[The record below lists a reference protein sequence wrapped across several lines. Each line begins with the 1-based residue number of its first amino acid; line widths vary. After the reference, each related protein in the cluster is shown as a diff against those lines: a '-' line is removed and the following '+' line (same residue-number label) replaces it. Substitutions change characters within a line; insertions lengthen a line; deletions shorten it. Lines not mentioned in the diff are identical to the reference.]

1 VQRGRV
7 ISTVGVP
14 CLFVVLGAAAAVP
27 DPAAAGRAA
36 VVPTH
41 VSGCPAWFLAAT
53 APAPAG
59 ATTPTD
65 TTTTATATP
74 PPAPAATITIASV
87 GGSTLV
93 SPTGA
98 QLSAAVTGASG
109 PVTVVG
115 EYWPLGAAK
124 GTCTAPERT
133 AAAQLDVHFS
143 QLAPATRYRFRF
155 GVKSG
160 AETELSATG
169 TFSTLPAGTIAQG
182 VTVGS
187 TSIGRMRKEGALS
200 ELTKG
205 ASAPIRF
212 TYAGAYWRVAPGK
225 LGLVTNAEPTLTMA
239 LDASPGVQLPAVK
252 TSVDGPKLRAYV
264 ATLAK
269 KWDRKAAAAD
279 VRLVGKH
286 AVVTEA
292 SKGVSVN
299 EAALA
304 KEVTQQL
311 QTGARKVITLP
322 VVATRVST
330 ATPEKA
336 VVVRLATQTLTAY
349 LNGKPV
355 LKTPV
360 TTGRPAL
367 PTPIGSFS
375 VQFRASP
382 YVFHSPWPEGSAYYY
397 PPTPVTWAM
406 EFYDGDFLH
415 DDPAEPAGDFGSDSQ
430 NGYFASHGCVHV
442 PHDAMAYLYNWLP
455 VGAPVI
461 VSLN

>member
-7 ISTVGVP
+7 ISTVAVP
-14 CLFVVLGAAAAVP
+14 CLFVLGAAAAFP
-27 DPAAAGRAA
+27 SLATAATAG
-36 VVPTH
+36 VVPSHT
-41 VSGCPAWFLAAT
+41 SGCPAWFVAAT
-53 APAPAG
+53 APPTAR
-59 ATTPTD
+59 TT
-65 TTTTATATP
+65 
-74 PPAPAATITIASV
+74 PAPATGSPTATITSV
-87 GGSTLV
+87 AGSTLV

-98 QLSAAVTGASG
+98 QLSAALTGAGDGVS
-109 PVTVVG
+109 VVG
-115 EYWPLGAAK
+115 EYWRLGATNGACTTPQHTEAAK
-124 GTCTAPERT
+124 
-133 AAAQLDVHFS
+133 LDVHFS

-155 GVKSG
+155 AVKRG
-160 AETELSATG
+160 NDTELSALG
-169 TFSTLPAGTIAQG
+169 TFSTLPSGTIPQG

-200 ELTKG
+200 QLTKD
-205 ASAPIRF
+205 AAAPVRF

-225 LGLVTNAEPTLTMA
+225 LGLLTNAEPTLTMA
-239 LDASPGVQLPAVK
+239 LNASPGVQLPPVK
-252 TSVDGPKLRAYV
+252 TTVDVPKLNAYI
-264 ATLAK
+264 ASLTK
-269 KWDRKAAAAD
+269 KWNRKAAAAD

-292 SKGVSVN
+292 AKGVSVN

-304 KEVTQQL
+304 KEVTQEL
-311 QTGARKVITLP
+311 ESGSRKVITLP
-322 VVATRVST
+322 VVATHVAAT
-330 ATPEKA
+330 TPEKA
-336 VVVRLATQTLTAY
+336 VVVRLSTQTLTAY

-382 YVFHSPWPEGSAYYY
+382 YVFHSPWPEGSPYYY

-415 DDPAEPAGDFGSDSQ
+415 DDPAEPASDFGSDSQ

-461 VSLN
+461 VSFN